1 MKLAV
6 ILFGQSRFFDI
17 TWPLIKQEF
26 TFENVE
32 VDFFVHFWHNT
43 GYTPLGIEEP
53 IDTNVRHI
61 LQSEEFK
68 KVKITN
74 YEKLDKTCDIIKEFY
89 DNIICRDNPLQN
101 SRENLRYTFGQ
112 HFSIKTAYNL
122 IKDYEK
128 NNNIKYDLIVK
139 TRSDII
145 YRIPECYE
153 TEEEYNK
160 VKYDYY
166 FKNSNLHSSFVKC
179 TALRFLNLSKK
190 AYNKEGEVYSKS
202 IYSFYNN
209 KYREFE
215 DKDWWEQYVEEYYVR
230 LCHNDWT
237 LIASRPA
244 ADIYFGRWFENF
256 HYSLAKD
263 FLQNKNSM
271 KKCITNSEHSMQ
283 GQILLNNDIQAVC
296 IRKRRDVRILNKKEI
311 KQDVDITGKILFTPH
326 HTNINK
332 LKYDLVKRWST
343 NKTRGQARSF
353 KMSQI

>member
-43 GYTPLGIEEP
+43 GYTPLGTEEP
-53 IDTNVRHI
+53 MDTSIRHI
-61 LQSEEFK
+61 LNSKEFK
-68 KVKITN
+68 KVKTTN
-74 YEKLDKTCDIIKEFY
+74 YEKLDKMCDDIKHFY

-128 NNNIKYDLIVK
+128 TNNIKYDLIVK

-145 YRIPECYE
+145 YRISECYE

-160 VKYDYY
+160 TKYNYY
-166 FKNSNLHSSFVKC
+166 FNNDNLHSNFVKC
-179 TALRFLNLSKK
+179 NALRFLNLNKK
-190 AYNKEGEVYSKS
+190 AYDSTKEVYTKQ
-202 IYSFYNN
+202 IFSFYNE
-209 KYREFE
+209 KYREFQ
-215 DKDWWEQYVEEYYVR
+215 DKDWWEPYIEEYYVR

-237 LIASRPA
+237 LIASREA
-244 ADIYFGRWFENF
+244 ADVYFGRWFENF

-263 FLQNKNSM
+263 LLQNKNKM

-296 IRKRRDVRILNKKEI
+296 FQKRRDVRLLNKKEI
-311 KQDVDITGKILFTPH
+311 KEHVEITGKILVTPWQ
-326 HTNINK
+326 TTTNK

-343 NKTRGQARSF
+343 DKKRGQARALQ
-353 KMSQI
+353 MPQI

>member
-6 ILFGQSRFFDI
+6 IIFGQSRFFDI

-43 GYTPLGIEEP
+43 GYTPLGTEEP
-53 IDTNVRHI
+53 MDTNIRNI
-61 LQSEEFK
+61 LNLEKIK

-74 YEKLDKTCDIIKEFY
+74 YDKLDKMCDEIKHFY

-153 TEEEYNK
+153 TEEEYYNI
-160 VKYDYY
+160 KYSYY
-166 FKNSNLHSSFVKC
+166 FNNNNLHSNFVKC
-179 TALRFLNLSKK
+179 NALRFLNLNKK
-190 AYNKEGEVYSKS
+190 AYDSTKEVYTKQ
-202 IYSFYNN
+202 IFSFYNK
-209 KYREFE
+209 KYREFQ
-215 DKDWWEQYVEEYYVR
+215 DKDWWETYIEEYYVR

-237 LIASRPA
+237 LIASREA
-244 ADIYFGRWFENF
+244 ADVYFGRWFENF

-263 FLQNKNSM
+263 LLQNKNKM

-296 IRKRRDVRILNKKEI
+296 FKNRRDVRLLNKKEI
-311 KQDVDITGKILFTPH
+311 KEHVEVDGKILVTPG
-326 HTNINK
+326 HTGTNK

-343 NKTRGQARSF
+343 DKKRGHTRAVQ
-353 KMSQI
+353 MPQI